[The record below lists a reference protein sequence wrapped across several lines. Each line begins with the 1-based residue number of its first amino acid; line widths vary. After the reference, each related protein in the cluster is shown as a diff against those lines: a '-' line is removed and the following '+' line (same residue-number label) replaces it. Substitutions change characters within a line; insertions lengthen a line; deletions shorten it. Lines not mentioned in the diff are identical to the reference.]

1 MPSGKNKTGLF
12 FGSFNPIHTGH
23 MIIAEYFT
31 EFTDL
36 DELWFVVTPHNPLK
50 KKKTLLDDSYRAE
63 MVEIAI
69 TDNPL
74 FRLCDAE
81 FRLPKPSYTVHTLAY
96 LKEKHPA
103 KNFVLIMGSDNIT
116 TLNKW
121 KNHNFIL
128 DEYQIYVYPRPEYPV
143 SNIPDIF
150 RKHQNVKIVEAPI
163 IEISS
168 SFIRD
173 AIKKGKKLKYF
184 LPEPVYKY
192 ICEKGFYLK

>member
-31 EFTDL
+31 QFADL
-36 DELWFVVTPHNPLK
+36 NELWFVVTPHNPLK
-50 KKKTLLDDSYRAE
+50 EKKSLLDDPFRYE
-63 MVEIAI
+63 MAEIAI
-69 TDNPL
+69 KNNSK
-74 FRLCDAE
+74 FCICDAE

-103 KNFVLIMGSDNIT
+103 KSFVLIMGSDNLT
-116 TLNKW
+116 TIDKW
-121 KNHNFIL
+121 KNYNIL
-128 DEYQIYVYPRPEYPV
+128 LNEYQIYVYPRANFPIDKIPEL
-143 SNIPDIF
+143 F
-150 RKHQNVKIVEAPI
+150 RKHPNVKIFEAPI

-184 LPEPVYKY
+184 IPEAIY
-192 ICEKGFYLK
+192 IYINEKGFYLK